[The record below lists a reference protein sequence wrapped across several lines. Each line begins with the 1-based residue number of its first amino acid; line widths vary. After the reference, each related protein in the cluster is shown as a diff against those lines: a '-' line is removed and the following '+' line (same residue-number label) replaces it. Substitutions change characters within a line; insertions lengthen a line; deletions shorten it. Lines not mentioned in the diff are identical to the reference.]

1 MALFMGK
8 REPLIFR
15 RSFFLI
21 LAATLTAAGC
31 QSAADHRR
39 DADLT
44 AYEIIAQKQ
53 DEAFGRE
60 EPFTIERPSDTLRRQ
75 LLREQNLPQAPTR
88 PGEDGPERGARDVT
102 RLGEEGGP
110 LRIDLLQ
117 ALQVGARNSREY
129 QDRKEKVFL
138 AALDLDLE
146 REEFR
151 SSFAGLLEGLLGSS
165 GESGSVVSTAAFS
178 GESSL
183 VRRLK
188 SGAMLTGLI
197 ALDLVKL
204 LTQDRSSSLG
214 IYADATISIPLL
226 RGAGRDVVTEP
237 LTQAERDALY
247 AIWEFERFKKS
258 FAVQTARDY
267 LAVLLSGRE
276 AANAEE
282 NYRGLITST
291 RRARR
296 LADAGRLPWFQF
308 DQSLQ
313 NELRARDRWVRAGE
327 TKSRSLDRLKVAIGL
342 PPDAQ
347 VELDGADL
355 NDLEA
360 TISPP
365 LSSGD
370 HRLGSGSVP
379 TADAAVEL
387 TAPVWEGAGPLA
399 MMEGTALRVALGN
412 RLDLRVAQG
421 RVYDARRR
429 VAVRADALR
438 AGLTLLG
445 SAAVGGRRGVGAA
458 DLPDSGISLD
468 EGSYAALL
476 GLDLPLERT
485 AERDAYRASFIALEE
500 AIRAVEGL
508 EDQVKLEVR
517 DRFRSLLTS
526 REGIIIQ
533 RQAVAIAERRVR
545 STDLLLQAGRAEI
558 RDVLES
564 SEALLNTQNSLA
576 AAIVDYR
583 VAEMELQ
590 RDLGLLQV
598 DERGLWKEYDPRE
611 ERDGNS

>member
-1 MALFMGK
+1 MGRRTPAL
-8 REPLIFR
+8 FR
-15 RSFFLI
+15 RSSSLVF
-21 LAATLTAAGC
+21 AAVLTAAGC

-39 DADLT
+39 EADL
-44 AYEIIAQKQ
+44 ASYEIIAQKQ
-53 DEAFGRE
+53 DEALGRR

-75 LLREQNLPQAPTR
+75 LLREQNLPQVPQ
-88 PGEDGPERGARDVT
+88 GDDGPSGDEGPT
-102 RLGEEGGP
+102 GPGGP
-110 LRIDLLQ
+110 LRLDLLG

-129 QDRKEKVFL
+129 QDRKERVFL

-151 SSFAGLLEGLLGSS
+151 NSFAGLLEGLLGSS
-165 GESGSVVSTAAFS
+165 GESGSTVSTAAFS
-178 GESSL
+178 GEGSL

-204 LTQDRSSSLG
+204 LTQDGASSLG

-226 RGAGRDVVTEP
+226 RGAGKDVVTEP
-237 LTQAERDALY
+237 LTQAEREAVY

-258 FAVQTARDY
+258 FAVQVAQDY
-267 LAVLLSGRE
+267 LAVLLADRE
-276 AANAEE
+276 TANAEE

-313 NELRARDRWVRAGE
+313 NELRARDRWVRARESGAR
-327 TKSRSLDRLKVAIGL
+327 TLDRLKVAIGL
-342 PPDAQ
+342 PTDAQ

-355 NDLEA
+355 DDLA
-360 TISPP
+360 AVSAP

-370 HRLGSGSVP
+370 RPAGGGEVP
-379 TADAAVEL
+379 PADAPVEL
-387 TAPVWEGAGPLA
+387 EEPGRGEAGPLEMKEKA
-399 MMEGTALRVALGN
+399 ALQMALGN

-421 RVYDARRR
+421 RVHDARRR

-438 AGLTLLG
+438 SGLDLQA
-445 SAAVGGRRGVGAA
+445 SAAVGGRRGEGGA
-458 DLPDSGISLD
+458 DLPDSGLSLD
-468 EGSYAALL
+468 EGRYAALL

-485 AERDAYRASFIALEE
+485 AERDAYRASFIDLEKAMRDVDE
-500 AIRAVEGL
+500 L
-508 EDQVKLEVR
+508 EDLVKLEVR
-517 DRFRSLLTS
+517 NRLRSLLES

-533 RQAVAIAERRVR
+533 RQAVTIAERRVK

-558 RDVLES
+558 RAVLES
-564 SEALLNTQNSLA
+564 SEALLSTQNSLA

-598 DERGLWKEYDPRE
+598 DEKGLWKEYDPRK

>member
-1 MALFMGK
+1 MG
-8 REPLIFR
+8 RRAPFIFR
-15 RSFFLI
+15 RSSSLI
-21 LAATLTAAGC
+21 LAAALTAAGC
-31 QSAADHRR
+31 QSAADYRR
-39 DADLT
+39 DADRT

-53 DEAFGRE
+53 EEAFGRRE
-60 EPFTIERPSDTLRRQ
+60 SFTIERPSETLRRR
-75 LLREQNLPQAPTR
+75 LLREQDLPSGDGDSAAEQAVSR
-88 PGEDGPERGARDVT
+88 R
-102 RLGEEGGP
+102 EEGGGPP
-110 LRIDLLQ
+110 LRLDLLQ

-129 QDRKEKVFL
+129 QDRKERVFL

-165 GESGSVVSTAAFS
+165 GKGGSTVSTAAFA
-178 GESSL
+178 GEGSL
-183 VRRLK
+183 MRRLK

-226 RGAGRDVVTEP
+226 RGAGKDIVTEP

-267 LAVLLSGRE
+267 LAVLLAGRE
-276 AANAEE
+276 VANAEE

-313 NELRARDRWVRAGE
+313 NELRARDRWVRARVAN
-327 TKSRSLDRLKVAIGL
+327 SRSLDRLKVAIGL
-342 PPDAQ
+342 PTDAQ
-347 VELDGADL
+347 VELDAAELD
-355 NDLEA
+355 DPAA
-360 TISPP
+360 TIASPLP
-365 LSSGD
+365 SGEP
-370 HRLGSGSVP
+370 RLDSGSMP
-379 TADAAVEL
+379 TADATVEL
-387 TAPVWEGAGPLA
+387 VEPEWEGAGPLA
-399 MMEGTALRVALGN
+399 MKEGTALRVALEN

-445 SAAVGGRRGVGAA
+445 SAAVGGRRGAGTA
-458 DLPDSGISLD
+458 DLPDSEISLD

-485 AERDAYRASFIALEE
+485 AERDAYRASFIALEK

-517 DRFRSLLTS
+517 NRFRSLLES

-533 RQAVAIAERRVR
+533 RQAVTIAERRVR

-611 ERDGNS
+611 GRDENS

>member
-1 MALFMGK
+1 MGG
-8 REPLIFR
+8 RAPFIFR
-15 RSFFLI
+15 RSSFLL
-21 LAATLTAAGC
+21 LAAALTAAGC
-31 QSAADHRR
+31 QSAADYRR

-53 DEAFGRE
+53 EEAFGRRE
-60 EPFTIERPSDTLRRQ
+60 SFTIERPAETLRRR
-75 LLREQNLPQAPTR
+75 LLREQDLPQAPLP
-88 PGEDGPERGARDVT
+88 PGSDGSAEDQAVPRRG
-102 RLGEEGGP
+102 EGGGPP
-110 LRIDLLQ
+110 LRLDLLQ

-129 QDRKEKVFL
+129 QDRKERVFL

-151 SSFAGLLEGLLGSS
+151 NSFAGLLEGLLGSS
-165 GESGSVVSTAAFS
+165 GESGSAVSTAAFA
-178 GESSL
+178 GEGSL

-226 RGAGRDVVTEP
+226 RGAGKDIVTEP

-267 LAVLLSGRE
+267 LSVLLAGRE
-276 AANAEE
+276 VANAEE

-313 NELRARDRWVRAGE
+313 NELRARDRWVRARVAN
-327 TKSRSLDRLKVAIGL
+327 SRSLDRLKVAIGL
-342 PPDAQ
+342 PTDAQ
-347 VELDGADL
+347 VELDGAELDDL
-355 NDLEA
+355 AA
-360 TISPP
+360 TISSP
-365 LSSGD
+365 LSSGE
-370 HRLGSGSVP
+370 HRSGSGSMP
-379 TADAAVEL
+379 TADAPVEL
-387 TAPVWEGAGPLA
+387 TEPVWEGAGPLA
-399 MMEGTALRVALGN
+399 MKEGTALRVALAN

-438 AGLTLLG
+438 SGLTLHA
-445 SAAVGGRRGVGAA
+445 SAATGERRGVGTA
-458 DLPDSGISLD
+458 DLPDAGLALD
-468 EGSYAALL
+468 ESRFAALL
-476 GLDLPLERT
+476 GLDLPFERT
-485 AERDAYRASFIALEE
+485 AERDAYRASFIDLEK

-517 DRFRSLLTS
+517 NRLRSLLES

-533 RQAVAIAERRVR
+533 RQAVTIAERRVR

-576 AAIVDYR
+576 AALVDYR
-583 VAEMELQ
+583 IAEMELQ

-598 DERGLWKEYDPRE
+598 DEKGLWKEYDPRE
-611 ERDGNS
+611 EKDENS